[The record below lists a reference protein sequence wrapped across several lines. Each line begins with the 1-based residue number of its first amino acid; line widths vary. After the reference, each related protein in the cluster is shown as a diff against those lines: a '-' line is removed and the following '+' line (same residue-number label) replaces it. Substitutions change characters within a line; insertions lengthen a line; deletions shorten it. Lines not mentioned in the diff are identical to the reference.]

1 VDKNNNMENGVRVQL
16 YEFNLVVIKESTEEV
31 IGREAKKEENTAIS
45 VILGV
50 GISSMAVGRHCRT
63 ARSGRK

>member
-31 IGREAKKEENTAIS
+31 TGREAKKEENTAIS

-50 GISSMAVGRHCRT
+50 GISSMVIGRHCRT
-63 ARSGRK
+63 TRSGRK